1 MDIKKPATTVK
12 SAHGK
17 IAFKQLSESCAVFWP
32 KLMSFV
38 KDELTFQ
45 SIEQELAKE
54 ASSIGPGFS
63 ERK

>member
-12 SAHGK
+12 SSHGK
-17 IAFKQLSESCAVFWP
+17 IAFKQSCAVFWP

-54 ASSIGPGFS
+54 ASSIRPGFS